1 MKEKRYRSID
11 MIFLPI
17 SINITGKKILVIGG
31 GRIASHKISFLEQF
45 TQNISVVA
53 LEVCD
58 GIKAKGYSWVEKP
71 YEIADLEGAFLV
83 YACTSIRELNQR
95 IKTDGESSGILTNVV
110 DNPGLCDFVSPA
122 IYKHGH
128 ITVAVGSNAQE
139 VRRAIAIRDK
149 IKENLENDTE
159 IFIR

>member
-1 MKEKRYRSID
+1 

-17 SINITGKKILVIGG
+17 SINITNKKILVIGG

-45 TQNISVVA
+45 TRNISVVA
-53 LEVCD
+53 PEVCD
-58 GIKAKGYSWVEKP
+58 SIKGKGYSWVEKP
-71 YEIADLEGAFLV
+71 YEIADLQGAFLV
-83 YACTSIRELNQR
+83 YACTNISELNRR
-95 IKTDGESSGILTNVV
+95 IKTDGETLGILTNVV

-122 IYKHGH
+122 IYKHDH

-149 IKENLENDTE
+149 IKENLENDKE
-159 IFIR
+159 IFLR

>member
-1 MKEKRYRSID
+1 MNNLN

-31 GRIASHKISFLEQF
+31 GRIASHKIGFLEQF
-45 TQNISVVA
+45 TQNISVIA
-53 LEVCD
+53 LDVCD

-83 YACTSIRELNQR
+83 YACTSIPELNQR

-128 ITVAVGSNAQE
+128 FTVAVGSNAQE
-139 VRRAIAIRDK
+139 VRRAIAIRDR

>member
-1 MKEKRYRSID
+1 

-53 LEVCD
+53 LDVCD

-83 YACTSIRELNQR
+83 YACTSIPELNQR

-122 IYKHGH
+122 IYKHGP

-149 IKENLENDTE
+149 IKENLENDAE
-159 IFIR
+159 IFVR

>member
-1 MKEKRYRSID
+1 MNNRN

-53 LEVCD
+53 LDVCD
-58 GIKAKGYSWVEKP
+58 DIKAKGYSWIEKP
-71 YEIADLEGAFLV
+71 YETADLDGAFLV
-83 YACTSIRELNQR
+83 YACTSNHDLNQR

-159 IFIR
+159 IFVR